1 MPVVQVKRGFLVGVA
16 APRMATLDGLLELL
30 GIAEKHHVLGGGA
43 GRRFR
48 PLQRWMMGL
57 CGVANLDKGVR
68 TSRATSFVWEDVES
82 AANRTVKAPP
92 KRGKSR
98 A

>member
-1 MPVVQVKRGFLVGVA
+1 MADLAARAAPLRVARHCQVVQVKRGFLVSVA

-30 GIAEKHHVLGGGA
+30 GIAEKHHVSGGGA

-57 CGVANLDKGVR
+57 YG
-68 TSRATSFVWEDVES
+68 
-82 AANRTVKAPP
+82 
-92 KRGKSR
+92 RGEP
-98 A
+98 